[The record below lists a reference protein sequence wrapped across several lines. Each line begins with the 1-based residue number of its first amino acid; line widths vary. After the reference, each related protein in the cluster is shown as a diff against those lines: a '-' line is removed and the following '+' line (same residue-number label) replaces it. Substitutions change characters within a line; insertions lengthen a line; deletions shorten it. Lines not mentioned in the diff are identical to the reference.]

1 MKQFRQFF
9 SFLMILIAAVS
20 VGSLAKAGPPA
31 VSDIRLI
38 SEKTA
43 VGESRELVLGV
54 HIKLEKGWK
63 TYWRTPG
70 DSGIPPQFDWSQSR
84 NIENAQIE
92 WPKPYSF
99 DTFGLQ
105 TWGYKD
111 EVVFPVRVT
120 LKKAG
125 QPVEAKLQIFY
136 GVCEQVCI
144 PINQTI
150 QMRLASGYPEMTP
163 DAALLKQYRAAV
175 PRSLQSTEH
184 ITISASSN
192 TILNASFLS
201 PMPLEN
207 PVLIL
212 EGEEGDVFEIS
223 STRLDPSGQSATFEM
238 AADLVNR
245 TLPLSGRSV
254 TATLLDKSFA
264 IESQVTI
271 QRDK

>member
-9 SFLMILIAAVS
+9 SFLAILIAAIS
-20 VGSLAKAGPPA
+20 VGNLAKAGPPA

-43 VGESRELVLGV
+43 VGESREVILGV
-54 HIKLEKGWK
+54 HIKLETGWK

-70 DSGIPPQFDWSQSR
+70 DSGIPPQFDWSKSR

-92 WPKPYSF
+92 WPKPYAF

-120 LKKAG
+120 LKSTG
-125 QPVEAKLQIFY
+125 QPIEANLQIFF

-150 QMRLASGYPEMTP
+150 QMQLPSGHPEMTP
-163 DAALLKQYRAAV
+163 DAALLKQYRTAV
-175 PRSLQSTEH
+175 PRPLQSTENM
-184 ITISASSN
+184 TISASSN
-192 TILNASFLS
+192 ASLNVAFIS
-201 PMPLEN
+201 PMPLDS
-207 PVLIL
+207 PALIL
-212 EGEEGDVFEIS
+212 EGEEGDVFTVS
-223 STRLDPSGQSATFEM
+223 SARIGPSGQSATFEI

-245 TLPLSGRSV
+245 ALPLSGRSV
-254 TATLLDKSFA
+254 TATLLDKSIA
-264 IESQVTI
+264 VESQVTI
-271 QRDK
+271 QHDK